1 MGVCLLD
8 LAHATFPYFGGY
20 EPLTDVTEHSKI
32 DLDLIDIIGNIG
44 GTCGAPCLLSATC
57 PATSVAAE
65 GTGCN
70 YEGSILAFPS
80 GDHCKFSPDEPKNEL
95 LSGITCDESSN
106 AYDIWLN
113 GQHSDKGVKKGIRK
127 ISGFASG
134 AAAKSSGHGVD
145 YKDNKYITIMN
156 KYWKSKGLDEHTWG
170 YDMIKAAF
178 DGTIVTGNSDLNFGT
193 VGRDFRKEAIQKG
206 IVYLNVFPYVIWEMQ
221 DQVND
226 CNAGTLT
233 NNDDDSVH
241 AWDEAVAFY
250 AGSTVGGSYGTSDTG
265 KLQFALADKRCV
277 NFKTCTN
284 GFSGGSQVNA
294 DILALFNAGKEAA
307 RTGVASNGDCDT
319 LDTLMDKISALSLV
333 PFVQGVMRYLYK
345 TKSVASAKEAG
356 ELWAFATAVL
366 PFVNEVDSV
375 AAEKLYQR
383 AWAGDF
389 SANSYEDIKS
399 GVESTLTRLGAGD
412 GVGLV
417 TCSMVGDLYD
427 GTVLSNV
434 GCPVSGTQKF
444 DFGGYEALTDVTEH
458 SEIDLD
464 LINIMANLGG
474 TCGSS
479 CTLKDCDP
487 STSVAAEGTGC
498 NYDGST
504 MAFPSGTT
512 CQWGEDKTLDGGSTC
527 TATSNAYDIWLE
539 GQNSAKSS
547 AMRKISGFASGAAA
561 KSSGH
566 GVDYKDNKYITIMNK
581 YWKSKGLDEHTWGYD
596 MIKAAFDGTIVTGN
610 SDLNFGTVGRDFRK
624 EAIQKGI
631 VYLNVFPYVIWEMQ
645 DQVNDCNAGTLTNN
659 DDASVHAWD
668 EAVAFYAGSTVGE
681 SYGTSTTGKL
691 QFALADKRCENFK
704 TCANGFSGGSQV
716 NADILALF
724 NAGKEAARTGVAAN
738 GDCDTL
744 DTLMD
749 KISALSL
756 VPFVQGV
763 MRYLY
768 KTKSV
773 ASAKEAGELWAF
785 ATAVLPFVNEVD
797 SVAAEKLYQRAWT
810 GDFSA
815 NSYEDIKSG
824 VESTLT
830 RLGAGDGVGLVTCS
844 MVGDLYDG
852 TVLSNVGCSDSN
864 SDSKKDKEIEL
875 GVGLGLGLPLCA
887 SLVAVVFLSVARHR
901 NQRKFDELL
910 AKQTT
915 LRDNYNK
922 V

>member
-1 MGVCLLD
+1 MKEAIQRQAVSQSESELRVLRRMKLKLVHCKFAHLLGFRVREGVVCPFFVGLHTSQMSAHNYSYVRPYQARFISISSFCLNRITYTRKRQQYITFESTLVMLGRNACLRTRRAGLCLLFFMGVCLLD
-8 LAHATFPYFGGY
+8 LAQATFPYFGGY

-70 YEGSILAFPS
+70 YDGSTLAFPS
-80 GDHCKFSPDEPKNEL
+80 GDHCEFSPDEPKNEL
-95 LSGITCDESSN
+95 LSGITCDENSN

-113 GQHSDKGVKKGIRK
+113 GQHSDKGVEKGIRK

-145 YKDNKYITIMN
+145 YKDNKYIAIMN

-178 DGTIVTGNSDLNFGT
+178 DGTTVTDNSDLNFGT

-233 NNDDDSVH
+233 NNDDGSVH

-250 AGSTVGGSYGTSDTG
+250 TGSTVGGSYGTSDTG
-265 KLQFALADKRCV
+265 KLQFALADKRCG

-284 GFSGGSQVNA
+284 
-294 DILALFNAGKEAA
+294 E
-307 RTGVASNGDCDT
+307 
-319 LDTLMDKISALSLV
+319 
-333 PFVQGVMRYLYK
+333 
-345 TKSVASAKEAG
+345 
-356 ELWAFATAVL
+356 
-366 PFVNEVDSV
+366 
-375 AAEKLYQR
+375 
-383 AWAGDF
+383 
-389 SANSYEDIKS
+389 
-399 GVESTLTRLGAGD
+399 
-412 GVGLV
+412 
-417 TCSMVGDLYD
+417 
-427 GTVLSNV
+427 
-434 GCPVSGTQKF
+434 
-444 DFGGYEALTDVTEH
+444 
-458 SEIDLD
+458 
-464 LINIMANLGG
+464 
-474 TCGSS
+474 
-479 CTLKDCDP
+479 
-487 STSVAAEGTGC
+487 
-498 NYDGST
+498 
-504 MAFPSGTT
+504 
-512 CQWGEDKTLDGGSTC
+512 
-527 TATSNAYDIWLE
+527 
-539 GQNSAKSS
+539 
-547 AMRKISGFASGAAA
+547 
-561 KSSGH
+561 
-566 GVDYKDNKYITIMNK
+566 
-581 YWKSKGLDEHTWGYD
+581 
-596 MIKAAFDGTIVTGN
+596 
-610 SDLNFGTVGRDFRK
+610 
-624 EAIQKGI
+624 
-631 VYLNVFPYVIWEMQ
+631 
-645 DQVNDCNAGTLTNN
+645 
-659 DDASVHAWD
+659 
-668 EAVAFYAGSTVGE
+668 
-681 SYGTSTTGKL
+681 
-691 QFALADKRCENFK
+691 
-704 TCANGFSGGSQV
+704 FSGGSQV

-768 KTKSV
+768 KTKSI

-797 SVAAEKLYQRAWT
+797 SGAAEKLYQRAWA

-824 VESTLT
+824 IESTLT

-844 MVGDLYDG
+844 MIGDLYDG

-864 SDSKKDKEIEL
+864 SNSKKDKEIEL

>member
-1 MGVCLLD
+1 
-8 LAHATFPYFGGY
+8 
-20 EPLTDVTEHSKI
+20 
-32 DLDLIDIIGNIG
+32 
-44 GTCGAPCLLSATC
+44 
-57 PATSVAAE
+57 
-65 GTGCN
+65 
-70 YEGSILAFPS
+70 
-80 GDHCKFSPDEPKNEL
+80 
-95 LSGITCDESSN
+95 
-106 AYDIWLN
+106 
-113 GQHSDKGVKKGIRK
+113 
-127 ISGFASG
+127 
-134 AAAKSSGHGVD
+134 
-145 YKDNKYITIMN
+145 MN

-178 DGTIVTGNSDLNFGT
+178 DGTT
-193 VGRDFRKEAIQKG
+193 
-206 IVYLNVFPYVIWEMQ
+206 
-221 DQVND
+221 
-226 CNAGTLT
+226 
-233 NNDDDSVH
+233 
-241 AWDEAVAFY
+241 
-250 AGSTVGGSYGTSDTG
+250 
-265 KLQFALADKRCV
+265 
-277 NFKTCTN
+277 
-284 GFSGGSQVNA
+284 
-294 DILALFNAGKEAA
+294 
-307 RTGVASNGDCDT
+307 
-319 LDTLMDKISALSLV
+319 
-333 PFVQGVMRYLYK
+333 
-345 TKSVASAKEAG
+345 
-356 ELWAFATAVL
+356 
-366 PFVNEVDSV
+366 
-375 AAEKLYQR
+375 
-383 AWAGDF
+383 
-389 SANSYEDIKS
+389 
-399 GVESTLTRLGAGD
+399 
-412 GVGLV
+412 
-417 TCSMVGDLYD
+417 
-427 GTVLSNV
+427 
-434 GCPVSGTQKF
+434 
-444 DFGGYEALTDVTEH
+444 
-458 SEIDLD
+458 
-464 LINIMANLGG
+464 
-474 TCGSS
+474 
-479 CTLKDCDP
+479 
-487 STSVAAEGTGC
+487 
-498 NYDGST
+498 
-504 MAFPSGTT
+504 
-512 CQWGEDKTLDGGSTC
+512 
-527 TATSNAYDIWLE
+527 
-539 GQNSAKSS
+539 
-547 AMRKISGFASGAAA
+547 
-561 KSSGH
+561 
-566 GVDYKDNKYITIMNK
+566 
-581 YWKSKGLDEHTWGYD
+581 
-596 MIKAAFDGTIVTGN
+596 VTGN

-668 EAVAFYAGSTVGE
+668 EAVAFYAGSTVGK

-691 QFALADKRCENFK
+691 QFALADKRCKNFK
-704 TCANGFSGGSQV
+704 TCTNGFSGGSQV

-768 KTKSV
+768 KTKSI

-797 SVAAEKLYQRAWT
+797 SVAAEKLYQRAWA

-824 VESTLT
+824 IESTLT

>member
-1 MGVCLLD
+1 MKEAIQRQAVSQSESELRVLRRMKLKLVHCKFAHLLGFRVREGVVCPFFVGLHTSQMSAHNYSYVRPYQARFISISSFCLNRITYTRKRQQYITFESTLVMLGRNACLRTRRAGLCLLFFMGVCLLD
-8 LAHATFPYFGGY
+8 LAQATFPYFGGY

-32 DLDLIDIIGNIG
+32 DLDFINIIGNLG
-44 GTCGAPCLLSATC
+44 STCGAPCLLSATC

-70 YEGSILAFPS
+70 YDGSILAFPS
-80 GDHCKFSPDEPKNEL
+80 GDHCKFSPEEPKNEL

-113 GQHSDKGVKKGIRK
+113 GQHSDKGVEKGIRK

-145 YKDNKYITIMN
+145 YKDNKYIAIMN

-178 DGTIVTGNSDLNFGT
+178 DGTTVTGNSNLNFGT

-265 KLQFALADKRCV
+265 KLQFALADKRCG

-284 GFSGGSQVNA
+284 
-294 DILALFNAGKEAA
+294 E
-307 RTGVASNGDCDT
+307 
-319 LDTLMDKISALSLV
+319 
-333 PFVQGVMRYLYK
+333 
-345 TKSVASAKEAG
+345 
-356 ELWAFATAVL
+356 
-366 PFVNEVDSV
+366 
-375 AAEKLYQR
+375 
-383 AWAGDF
+383 
-389 SANSYEDIKS
+389 
-399 GVESTLTRLGAGD
+399 
-412 GVGLV
+412 
-417 TCSMVGDLYD
+417 
-427 GTVLSNV
+427 
-434 GCPVSGTQKF
+434 
-444 DFGGYEALTDVTEH
+444 
-458 SEIDLD
+458 
-464 LINIMANLGG
+464 
-474 TCGSS
+474 
-479 CTLKDCDP
+479 
-487 STSVAAEGTGC
+487 
-498 NYDGST
+498 
-504 MAFPSGTT
+504 
-512 CQWGEDKTLDGGSTC
+512 
-527 TATSNAYDIWLE
+527 
-539 GQNSAKSS
+539 
-547 AMRKISGFASGAAA
+547 
-561 KSSGH
+561 
-566 GVDYKDNKYITIMNK
+566 
-581 YWKSKGLDEHTWGYD
+581 
-596 MIKAAFDGTIVTGN
+596 
-610 SDLNFGTVGRDFRK
+610 
-624 EAIQKGI
+624 
-631 VYLNVFPYVIWEMQ
+631 
-645 DQVNDCNAGTLTNN
+645 
-659 DDASVHAWD
+659 
-668 EAVAFYAGSTVGE
+668 
-681 SYGTSTTGKL
+681 
-691 QFALADKRCENFK
+691 
-704 TCANGFSGGSQV
+704 FSGGSQV

-797 SVAAEKLYQRAWT
+797 SVAAEKLYQRAWA

-824 VESTLT
+824 IESTLT

-844 MVGDLYDG
+844 MIGDLYDG

-864 SDSKKDKEIEL
+864 SNSKKDKEIEL

>member
-1 MGVCLLD
+1 MLGRNACSRTWGSGLCLLLAMGVCLLD
-8 LAHATFPYFGGY
+8 LACATFTYFGGY
-20 EPLTDVTEHSKI
+20 EPLTDVAAHSKI
-32 DLDLIDIIGNIG
+32 DLDLIDIIGNLG

-70 YEGSILAFPS
+70 YDGSILAFPS
-80 GDHCKFSPDEPKNEL
+80 GDHCKFSPEEPKNEL

-106 AYDIWLN
+106 ANDIWLN
-113 GQHSDKGVKKGIRK
+113 GQHSDKGVEKGIRK

-145 YKDNKYITIMN
+145 YKDNKYIAIMN

-178 DGTIVTGNSDLNFGT
+178 DGTTVTGNPDLNFGT

-221 DQVND
+221 DQCMPGTKPLRFMLDQLLGDLMGHQTLENFSLPSRTRD
-226 CNAGTLT
+226 AGT
-233 NNDDDSVH
+233 SRH
-241 AWDEAVAFY
+241 A
-250 AGSTVGGSYGTSDTG
+250 
-265 KLQFALADKRCV
+265 
-277 NFKTCTN
+277 
-284 GFSGGSQVNA
+284 
-294 DILALFNAGKEAA
+294 
-307 RTGVASNGDCDT
+307 
-319 LDTLMDKISALSLV
+319 
-333 PFVQGVMRYLYK
+333 
-345 TKSVASAKEAG
+345 
-356 ELWAFATAVL
+356 
-366 PFVNEVDSV
+366 
-375 AAEKLYQR
+375 
-383 AWAGDF
+383 
-389 SANSYEDIKS
+389 
-399 GVESTLTRLGAGD
+399 
-412 GVGLV
+412 
-417 TCSMVGDLYD
+417 
-427 GTVLSNV
+427 
-434 GCPVSGTQKF
+434 
-444 DFGGYEALTDVTEH
+444 
-458 SEIDLD
+458 
-464 LINIMANLGG
+464 
-474 TCGSS
+474 
-479 CTLKDCDP
+479 
-487 STSVAAEGTGC
+487 
-498 NYDGST
+498 
-504 MAFPSGTT
+504 
-512 CQWGEDKTLDGGSTC
+512 
-527 TATSNAYDIWLE
+527 
-539 GQNSAKSS
+539 
-547 AMRKISGFASGAAA
+547 
-561 KSSGH
+561 
-566 GVDYKDNKYITIMNK
+566 
-581 YWKSKGLDEHTWGYD
+581 
-596 MIKAAFDGTIVTGN
+596 
-610 SDLNFGTVGRDFRK
+610 
-624 EAIQKGI
+624 
-631 VYLNVFPYVIWEMQ
+631 VIE
-645 DQVNDCNAGTLTNN
+645 
-659 DDASVHAWD
+659 
-668 EAVAFYAGSTVGE
+668 
-681 SYGTSTTGKL
+681 
-691 QFALADKRCENFK
+691 
-704 TCANGFSGGSQV
+704 FSGGSQV

-797 SVAAEKLYQRAWT
+797 SVAAEKLYQRAWA

-824 VESTLT
+824 IESTLT

-844 MVGDLYDG
+844 MIGDLYDG

-864 SDSKKDKEIEL
+864 SNSKKDKEIEL

>member
-1 MGVCLLD
+1 MLGRNACLRTRGAGLCLLFFMGVCLLD

-57 PATSVAAE
+57 PATSDAAE

-70 YEGSILAFPS
+70 YDGSTLAFPS
-80 GDHCKFSPDEPKNEL
+80 GEHCKFSPDEPKNVL
-95 LSGITCDESSN
+95 LSGITCNESSN

-178 DGTIVTGNSDLNFGT
+178 DGTTVTDNSDLNFGT

-233 NNDDDSVH
+233 NNDDASVH

-250 AGSTVGGSYGTSDTG
+250 AGSTVGKSYGTSTTG
-265 KLQFALADKRCV
+265 KLQFALADKRCK

-294 DILALFNAGKEAA
+294 DILALFNTGKEAA
-307 RTGVASNGDCDT
+307 RTGEDGDCDT
-319 LDTLMDKISALSLV
+319 LDSLMDKISALSLV

-399 GVESTLTRLGAGD
+399 G
-412 GVGLV
+412 
-417 TCSMVGDLYD
+417 
-427 GTVLSNV
+427 
-434 GCPVSGTQKF
+434 
-444 DFGGYEALTDVTEH
+444 
-458 SEIDLD
+458 I
-464 LINIMANLGG
+464 
-474 TCGSS
+474 
-479 CTLKDCDP
+479 
-487 STSVAAEGTGC
+487 
-498 NYDGST
+498 
-504 MAFPSGTT
+504 
-512 CQWGEDKTLDGGSTC
+512 
-527 TATSNAYDIWLE
+527 
-539 GQNSAKSS
+539 
-547 AMRKISGFASGAAA
+547 
-561 KSSGH
+561 
-566 GVDYKDNKYITIMNK
+566 
-581 YWKSKGLDEHTWGYD
+581 
-596 MIKAAFDGTIVTGN
+596 
-610 SDLNFGTVGRDFRK
+610 
-624 EAIQKGI
+624 
-631 VYLNVFPYVIWEMQ
+631 
-645 DQVNDCNAGTLTNN
+645 
-659 DDASVHAWD
+659 
-668 EAVAFYAGSTVGE
+668 
-681 SYGTSTTGKL
+681 
-691 QFALADKRCENFK
+691 
-704 TCANGFSGGSQV
+704 
-716 NADILALF
+716 
-724 NAGKEAARTGVAAN
+724 
-738 GDCDTL
+738 
-744 DTLMD
+744 
-749 KISALSL
+749 
-756 VPFVQGV
+756 
-763 MRYLY
+763 
-768 KTKSV
+768 
-773 ASAKEAGELWAF
+773 
-785 ATAVLPFVNEVD
+785 
-797 SVAAEKLYQRAWT
+797 
-810 GDFSA
+810 
-815 NSYEDIKSG
+815 
-824 VESTLT
+824 ESTLT

>member
-1 MGVCLLD
+1 MLGRNACLRTRRAGLCLLFFMGVCLLD
-8 LAHATFPYFGGY
+8 LAQATFPYFGGY

-32 DLDLIDIIGNIG
+32 DLDLINIIGNLG
-44 GTCGAPCLLSATC
+44 STCGAPCLLSATC

-70 YEGSILAFPS
+70 YDGSILAFPS
-80 GDHCKFSPDEPKNEL
+80 GDHCKFSPEEPKNEL

-113 GQHSDKGVKKGIRK
+113 GQHSDKGVEKGIRK

-265 KLQFALADKRCV
+265 KLQFALADKRCG

-284 GFSGGSQVNA
+284 
-294 DILALFNAGKEAA
+294 E
-307 RTGVASNGDCDT
+307 
-319 LDTLMDKISALSLV
+319 
-333 PFVQGVMRYLYK
+333 
-345 TKSVASAKEAG
+345 
-356 ELWAFATAVL
+356 
-366 PFVNEVDSV
+366 
-375 AAEKLYQR
+375 
-383 AWAGDF
+383 
-389 SANSYEDIKS
+389 
-399 GVESTLTRLGAGD
+399 
-412 GVGLV
+412 
-417 TCSMVGDLYD
+417 
-427 GTVLSNV
+427 
-434 GCPVSGTQKF
+434 
-444 DFGGYEALTDVTEH
+444 
-458 SEIDLD
+458 
-464 LINIMANLGG
+464 
-474 TCGSS
+474 
-479 CTLKDCDP
+479 
-487 STSVAAEGTGC
+487 
-498 NYDGST
+498 
-504 MAFPSGTT
+504 
-512 CQWGEDKTLDGGSTC
+512 
-527 TATSNAYDIWLE
+527 
-539 GQNSAKSS
+539 
-547 AMRKISGFASGAAA
+547 
-561 KSSGH
+561 
-566 GVDYKDNKYITIMNK
+566 
-581 YWKSKGLDEHTWGYD
+581 
-596 MIKAAFDGTIVTGN
+596 
-610 SDLNFGTVGRDFRK
+610 
-624 EAIQKGI
+624 
-631 VYLNVFPYVIWEMQ
+631 
-645 DQVNDCNAGTLTNN
+645 
-659 DDASVHAWD
+659 
-668 EAVAFYAGSTVGE
+668 
-681 SYGTSTTGKL
+681 
-691 QFALADKRCENFK
+691 
-704 TCANGFSGGSQV
+704 FSGGSQV

-768 KTKSV
+768 KTKSI

-797 SVAAEKLYQRAWT
+797 SVAAEKLYQRAWA

-824 VESTLT
+824 IESTLT

-844 MVGDLYDG
+844 MIGDLYDG

-864 SDSKKDKEIEL
+864 SNSKKDKEIEL

>member
-1 MGVCLLD
+1 MKEAIQRQAVSQSESELRVLRRMKLKLVHCKFAHLLGFRVREGVVCPFFVGLHTSQMSAHNYSYVRPYQARFISISGFCLKRITYTRKRQQYITFESTLVMLGRNACLRTRRAGLCLLFFMGVCLLD
-8 LAHATFPYFGGY
+8 LAQATFPYFGGY

-32 DLDLIDIIGNIG
+32 DLDLINIIGNLG

-70 YEGSILAFPS
+70 YVGSTLAFPS
-80 GDHCKFSPDEPKNEL
+80 GDHCEFSPDEPKNEL
-95 LSGITCDESSN
+95 LSGITCDENSN

-113 GQHSDKGVKKGIRK
+113 GQHSDKGVEKGIRK

-145 YKDNKYITIMN
+145 YKDNKYIAIMN

-178 DGTIVTGNSDLNFGT
+178 DGTTVTGNSDLNFGT

-265 KLQFALADKRCV
+265 KLQFALADKRCG

-284 GFSGGSQVNA
+284 
-294 DILALFNAGKEAA
+294 E
-307 RTGVASNGDCDT
+307 
-319 LDTLMDKISALSLV
+319 
-333 PFVQGVMRYLYK
+333 
-345 TKSVASAKEAG
+345 
-356 ELWAFATAVL
+356 
-366 PFVNEVDSV
+366 
-375 AAEKLYQR
+375 
-383 AWAGDF
+383 
-389 SANSYEDIKS
+389 
-399 GVESTLTRLGAGD
+399 
-412 GVGLV
+412 
-417 TCSMVGDLYD
+417 
-427 GTVLSNV
+427 
-434 GCPVSGTQKF
+434 
-444 DFGGYEALTDVTEH
+444 
-458 SEIDLD
+458 
-464 LINIMANLGG
+464 
-474 TCGSS
+474 
-479 CTLKDCDP
+479 
-487 STSVAAEGTGC
+487 
-498 NYDGST
+498 
-504 MAFPSGTT
+504 
-512 CQWGEDKTLDGGSTC
+512 
-527 TATSNAYDIWLE
+527 
-539 GQNSAKSS
+539 
-547 AMRKISGFASGAAA
+547 
-561 KSSGH
+561 
-566 GVDYKDNKYITIMNK
+566 
-581 YWKSKGLDEHTWGYD
+581 
-596 MIKAAFDGTIVTGN
+596 
-610 SDLNFGTVGRDFRK
+610 
-624 EAIQKGI
+624 
-631 VYLNVFPYVIWEMQ
+631 
-645 DQVNDCNAGTLTNN
+645 
-659 DDASVHAWD
+659 
-668 EAVAFYAGSTVGE
+668 
-681 SYGTSTTGKL
+681 
-691 QFALADKRCENFK
+691 
-704 TCANGFSGGSQV
+704 FSGGSQV

-797 SVAAEKLYQRAWT
+797 SVAAEKLYQRAWA

-824 VESTLT
+824 IESTLT

-844 MVGDLYDG
+844 MIGDLYDG

-864 SDSKKDKEIEL
+864 SNSKKDKEIEL

>member
-1 MGVCLLD
+1 MKEAIQRQAVSQSESELRVLRRMKLKLVHCKFAHLLGFRVREGVVCPFFVGLHTSQMSAHNYSYVRPYQARFISISSFCLNRITYTRKRQQYITFESTLVMLGRNACLRTRRAGLCLLFFMGVCLLD
-8 LAHATFPYFGGY
+8 LAQATFPYFGGY

-32 DLDLIDIIGNIG
+32 DLDFINIIGNLG
-44 GTCGAPCLLSATC
+44 STCGAPCLLSATC

-70 YEGSILAFPS
+70 YDGSTLAFPS
-80 GDHCKFSPDEPKNEL
+80 GDHCEFSPDEPKNEL

-113 GQHSDKGVKKGIRK
+113 GQHSDKGVEKGIRK

-145 YKDNKYITIMN
+145 YKDNKYIAIMN

-178 DGTIVTGNSDLNFGT
+178 DGTTVTGNPDLNFGT

-265 KLQFALADKRCV
+265 KLQFALADKRCG

-284 GFSGGSQVNA
+284 
-294 DILALFNAGKEAA
+294 E
-307 RTGVASNGDCDT
+307 
-319 LDTLMDKISALSLV
+319 
-333 PFVQGVMRYLYK
+333 
-345 TKSVASAKEAG
+345 
-356 ELWAFATAVL
+356 
-366 PFVNEVDSV
+366 
-375 AAEKLYQR
+375 
-383 AWAGDF
+383 
-389 SANSYEDIKS
+389 
-399 GVESTLTRLGAGD
+399 
-412 GVGLV
+412 
-417 TCSMVGDLYD
+417 
-427 GTVLSNV
+427 
-434 GCPVSGTQKF
+434 
-444 DFGGYEALTDVTEH
+444 
-458 SEIDLD
+458 
-464 LINIMANLGG
+464 
-474 TCGSS
+474 
-479 CTLKDCDP
+479 
-487 STSVAAEGTGC
+487 
-498 NYDGST
+498 
-504 MAFPSGTT
+504 
-512 CQWGEDKTLDGGSTC
+512 
-527 TATSNAYDIWLE
+527 
-539 GQNSAKSS
+539 
-547 AMRKISGFASGAAA
+547 
-561 KSSGH
+561 
-566 GVDYKDNKYITIMNK
+566 
-581 YWKSKGLDEHTWGYD
+581 
-596 MIKAAFDGTIVTGN
+596 
-610 SDLNFGTVGRDFRK
+610 
-624 EAIQKGI
+624 
-631 VYLNVFPYVIWEMQ
+631 
-645 DQVNDCNAGTLTNN
+645 
-659 DDASVHAWD
+659 
-668 EAVAFYAGSTVGE
+668 
-681 SYGTSTTGKL
+681 
-691 QFALADKRCENFK
+691 
-704 TCANGFSGGSQV
+704 FSGGSQV

-797 SVAAEKLYQRAWT
+797 SVAAEKLYQRAWA

-824 VESTLT
+824 IESTLT

-844 MVGDLYDG
+844 MIGDLYDG

-864 SDSKKDKEIEL
+864 SNSKKDKEIEL

>member
-1 MGVCLLD
+1 MT
-8 LAHATFPYFGGY
+8 A
-20 EPLTDVTEHSKI
+20 HSKI
-32 DLDLIDIIGNIG
+32 DLDLIDIIGNI
-44 GTCGAPCLLSATC
+44 
-57 PATSVAAE
+57 
-65 GTGCN
+65 
-70 YEGSILAFPS
+70 
-80 GDHCKFSPDEPKNEL
+80 
-95 LSGITCDESSN
+95 
-106 AYDIWLN
+106 
-113 GQHSDKGVKKGIRK
+113 
-127 ISGFASG
+127 
-134 AAAKSSGHGVD
+134 
-145 YKDNKYITIMN
+145 
-156 KYWKSKGLDEHTWG
+156 
-170 YDMIKAAF
+170 
-178 DGTIVTGNSDLNFGT
+178 
-193 VGRDFRKEAIQKG
+193 
-206 IVYLNVFPYVIWEMQ
+206 
-221 DQVND
+221 
-226 CNAGTLT
+226 
-233 NNDDDSVH
+233 
-241 AWDEAVAFY
+241 
-250 AGSTVGGSYGTSDTG
+250 
-265 KLQFALADKRCV
+265 
-277 NFKTCTN
+277 
-284 GFSGGSQVNA
+284 
-294 DILALFNAGKEAA
+294 
-307 RTGVASNGDCDT
+307 
-319 LDTLMDKISALSLV
+319 
-333 PFVQGVMRYLYK
+333 
-345 TKSVASAKEAG
+345 
-356 ELWAFATAVL
+356 
-366 PFVNEVDSV
+366 
-375 AAEKLYQR
+375 
-383 AWAGDF
+383 
-389 SANSYEDIKS
+389 
-399 GVESTLTRLGAGD
+399 
-412 GVGLV
+412 
-417 TCSMVGDLYD
+417 
-427 GTVLSNV
+427 
-434 GCPVSGTQKF
+434 
-444 DFGGYEALTDVTEH
+444 
-458 SEIDLD
+458 
-464 LINIMANLGG
+464 GG

-659 DDASVHAWD
+659 DDDSVHAWD
-668 EAVAFYAGSTVGE
+668 EAVAFYAGSTVGT

-691 QFALADKRCENFK
+691 QFALGDKRCKNFK
-704 TCANGFSGGSQV
+704 TCTNGFSGGSQV

-724 NAGKEAARTGVAAN
+724 NTGKEAARTGED

-785 ATAVLPFVNEVD
+785 ATAALPFVNEVD
-797 SVAAEKLYQRAWT
+797 PVAAEKLYQRAWK
-810 GDFSA
+810 GDFST
-815 NSYEDIKSG
+815 NSYEEIKSG

>member
-1 MGVCLLD
+1 MLGRNACSRTWGSGLCLLLAMGVCLLD
-8 LAHATFPYFGGY
+8 LACATFTYFGGY
-20 EPLTDVTEHSKI
+20 EPLTDVTAHSEI
-32 DLDLIDIIGNIG
+32 DLDLINIMDNLG
-44 GTCGAPCLLSATC
+44 GTCGSSCTLKDCDP
-57 PATSVAAE
+57 PTSVAAE

-70 YEGSILAFPS
+70 YDGATVEFPS
-80 GDHCKFSPDEPKNEL
+80 GDTCQWGNDKVLD
-95 LSGITCDESSN
+95 SGTCGVDAKS
-106 AYDIWLN
+106 YDIWLN
-113 GQHSDKGVKKGIRK
+113 GRNSAKDSAMRK

-134 AAAKSSGHGVD
+134 AATKGASASVP
-145 YKDNKYITIMN
+145 YKDNKYIAIMN

-178 DGTIVTGNSDLNFGT
+178 DGTTVTGNSDLNFGT

-265 KLQFALADKRCV
+265 KLQFALADKRCG

-284 GFSGGSQVNA
+284 
-294 DILALFNAGKEAA
+294 E
-307 RTGVASNGDCDT
+307 
-319 LDTLMDKISALSLV
+319 
-333 PFVQGVMRYLYK
+333 
-345 TKSVASAKEAG
+345 
-356 ELWAFATAVL
+356 
-366 PFVNEVDSV
+366 
-375 AAEKLYQR
+375 
-383 AWAGDF
+383 
-389 SANSYEDIKS
+389 
-399 GVESTLTRLGAGD
+399 
-412 GVGLV
+412 
-417 TCSMVGDLYD
+417 
-427 GTVLSNV
+427 
-434 GCPVSGTQKF
+434 
-444 DFGGYEALTDVTEH
+444 
-458 SEIDLD
+458 
-464 LINIMANLGG
+464 
-474 TCGSS
+474 
-479 CTLKDCDP
+479 
-487 STSVAAEGTGC
+487 
-498 NYDGST
+498 
-504 MAFPSGTT
+504 
-512 CQWGEDKTLDGGSTC
+512 
-527 TATSNAYDIWLE
+527 
-539 GQNSAKSS
+539 
-547 AMRKISGFASGAAA
+547 
-561 KSSGH
+561 
-566 GVDYKDNKYITIMNK
+566 
-581 YWKSKGLDEHTWGYD
+581 
-596 MIKAAFDGTIVTGN
+596 
-610 SDLNFGTVGRDFRK
+610 
-624 EAIQKGI
+624 
-631 VYLNVFPYVIWEMQ
+631 
-645 DQVNDCNAGTLTNN
+645 
-659 DDASVHAWD
+659 
-668 EAVAFYAGSTVGE
+668 
-681 SYGTSTTGKL
+681 
-691 QFALADKRCENFK
+691 
-704 TCANGFSGGSQV
+704 FSGGSQV

-797 SVAAEKLYQRAWT
+797 SVAAEKLYQRAWA

-824 VESTLT
+824 IESTLT

-844 MVGDLYDG
+844 MIGDLYDG
-852 TVLSNVGCSDSN
+852 TVRSNVGCSDSN
-864 SDSKKDKEIEL
+864 SNSKKDKEIEL